1 MNANLAEDTAK
12 TVTDGKRERSTVEFP
27 YMGLEDAVSVAK
39 GIHSVVGSGICQHD
53 QLAAA
58 LDMSMNSSGY
68 RMRLSAARVFGV
80 ADPVSGGM
88 RLTDLGHKIVDSAHE
103 REAKARA
110 FLNVE
115 LFKKLYDLY
124 RGKMLPPASALEREM
139 ANLGVA
145 QKQTERARQV
155 FQRSAEIAG
164 FFEMDRAK
172 LIMPAGV
179 VDTAAPIEETRD
191 QEKKTG
197 NGTSG
202 GGSDDLHLDPLL
214 IALLKKIPSD
224 PTAGWPRASRVRW
237 FRTFA
242 MNVSQ
247 IYDGEDEP
255 VEMKIELDEASQK

>member
-1 MNANLAEDTAK
+1 MNANLAEDAAK
-12 TVTDGKRERSTVEFP
+12 TAGKEDGKRERSTVEFP

-39 GIHSVVGSGICQHD
+39 GIHSVVGSGVCQHD

-58 LDMSMNSSGY
+58 LEMSMNSSGY

-88 RLTDLGHKIVDSAHE
+88 KLTDLGHMIVDSAHE

-124 RGKMLPPASALEREM
+124 RGKMLPPPSALEREM

-155 FQRSAEIAG
+155 FQRSAEVAG

-179 VDTAAPIEETRD
+179 IDAAPIEEKKEP
-191 QEKKTG
+191 EKKVG
-197 NGTSG
+197 NGGSG
-202 GGSDDLHLDPLL
+202 GSDLHLDPLL
-214 IALLKKIPSD
+214 VALLKKIPTD
-224 PTAGWPRASRVRW
+224 PVAGWPGANRVRW

-247 IYDGEDEP
+247 IYDSENEP
-255 VEMKIELDEASQK
+255 VEMKIELEDAAPK